1 MKLLAIKLYN
11 LVYRIFSGSG
21 IYKIAFVKKVNKKI
35 LTLVRQKTV
44 VVNGL
49 ILNLDKKDSLNLS
62 VNRNYEPEETA
73 FLKATI
79 KKGQHV
85 IDIGANIGYYTTLL
99 ASLVGEHGKVYAFE
113 PDTENFELLNRNI
126 AANGFKNVVVENL
139 AVSETSRDILL
150 FYSGDKGD
158 QRIYDSSDG
167 RQSMK
172 IKATSIDD
180 YFANINH
187 SIDFIKMDIQGAEG
201 LALQGMEKTIRK
213 NKGIILNIEFWPFGL
228 EKSAFGSLNF
238 LNALVRC
245 GLVFYDLNNK
255 RLSQANREEFVKV
268 YKPETKAFTNLICS
282 HAD

>member
-1 MKLLAIKLYN
+1 MKSLAIKFYN

-21 IYKIAFVKKVNKKI
+21 LYKITFVKKANKKI
-35 LTLVRQKTV
+35 LGLIRQKTV

-49 ILNLDKKDSLNLS
+49 TLNLDKKDSLNLS
-62 VNRNYEPEETA
+62 VNKNYEPAETA

-113 PDTENFELLNRNI
+113 PDAENFELLKRNI
-126 AANGFKNVVVENL
+126 AANGFKNVIAENL
-139 AVSETSRDILL
+139 AVSDSSNDILL

-167 RQSMK
+167 RQSIK

-180 YFANINH
+180 YFMNISH
-187 SIDFIKMDIQGAEG
+187 SVNFLKMDIQGAEG
-201 LALQGMEKTIRK
+201 LALKGMEKTIRR
-213 NKGIILNIEFWPFGL
+213 NKDIILNIEFWPFGL
-228 EKSAFGSLNF
+228 EKSEFGSLNF
-238 LNALVRC
+238 LNALVQS
-245 GLVFYDLNNK
+245 GLRFYDLNNK
-255 RLSQANREEFVKV
+255 TLSQANREEFVKV
-268 YKPETKAFTNLICS
+268 YRPETKAFTNLICS